1 MQKSMELIRR
11 KRGKN
16 NMSTYNIHAGHSLIC
31 RGASGVLDEV
41 TEDRKVKD
49 LVVAALRSLGHTVY
63 DCTDDNG
70 KTANENLSAIVAK
83 CNAHTV
89 DLDISIHLNA
99 GRNDTAGDGRTGG
112 VEVWGYNHGTKE
124 VGTRICAEIAA
135 ALGITNRGFK
145 TNQGY
150 YVLKHTKTQALII
163 ECCFVDDKDDA
174 DRWNTEKCAQAI
186 VKGITGS
193 VVTAATQT
201 SASALHKYSIGQT
214 VEYGTSYPSPTLPC
228 GIQYA
233 TGGSGHGTIAA
244 IVSGQAKYKLNNG
257 LYVNDGDIRGLYTA
271 FAPAPQPQVSYYP
284 KYTGNSV
291 SIVEA
296 LQAVGVESS
305 YANRAKIAGKN
316 GIIGYRG
323 SADQNNKLL
332 SLLTNGKL
340 IK

>member
-1 MQKSMELIRR
+1 
-11 KRGKN
+11 
-16 NMSTYNIHAGHSLIC
+16 MSTYNIHAGHSLIC
-31 RGASGVLDEV
+31 RGANGVLDEV
-41 TEDRKVKD
+41 TEDRKVKNS
-49 LVVAALRSLGHTVY
+49 VVEALRSLGHTVY
-63 DCTDDNG
+63 DCTDNSG
-70 KTANENLSAIVAK
+70 RTAGENLSAIVAK

-89 DLDISIHLNA
+89 DLDVSIHLNA
-99 GRNDTAGDGRTGG
+99 GRGDIEGDGKIGG
-112 VEVWGYNHGTKE
+112 VEVWGYNNGTKD

-150 YVLKHTKTQALII
+150 YVLKHTKAQALIV

-174 DRWNTEKCAQAI
+174 NRWNAEKCAQAI

-193 VVTAATQT
+193 VATAQT
-201 SASALHKYSIGQT
+201 PQPVSHKYSVGQT
-214 VEYGTSYPSPTLPC
+214 VEYGTSYPAPTLPC

-257 LYVNDGDIRGLYTA
+257 LYVNDGDIRGLYTVP
-271 FAPAPQPQVSYYP
+271 APDPQPQVNYYP
-284 KYTGNSV
+284 RYAGNSI
-291 SIVEA
+291 SIVDA
-296 LQAVGVESS
+296 LKEICEDSS
-305 YANRAKIAGKN
+305 FANRQKIAEKN
-316 GIIGYRG
+316 GITGYRG

-332 SLLTNGKL
+332 SLIKNGKL